1 VADLAEALFTGYA
14 AYLAAYQI
22 VRHPE
27 SEAVLRE
34 MIAQVPIP
42 GRLPIGLIPRK
53 DGWPAA
59 FEVPSFLREAQEREN
74 FRDDYERAWL
84 VGALLTLND
93 RLEAEGH
100 FDKAPVIELV
110 RHLRNGVAH
119 GNRFYLRG
127 DEPKLP
133 ADLMGD
139 FQITKALNGQPVLF
153 DFMESGDVFV
163 ALIAVRD
170 HLRDLASRPVP

>member
-1 VADLAEALFTGYA
+1 
-14 AYLAAYQI
+14 
-22 VRHPE
+22 
-27 SEAVLRE
+27 
-34 MIAQVPIP
+34 M
-42 GRLPIGLIPRK
+42 PRK

-59 FEVPSFLREAQEREN
+59 FELPHFLREAQEREN

-93 RLEAEGH
+93 RLEVEGH

-133 ADLMGD
+133 AHLRGD
-139 FQITKALNGQPVLF
+139 FRITKVLNGQPVLF

-170 HLRDLASRPVP
+170 HLRDLASRPLP